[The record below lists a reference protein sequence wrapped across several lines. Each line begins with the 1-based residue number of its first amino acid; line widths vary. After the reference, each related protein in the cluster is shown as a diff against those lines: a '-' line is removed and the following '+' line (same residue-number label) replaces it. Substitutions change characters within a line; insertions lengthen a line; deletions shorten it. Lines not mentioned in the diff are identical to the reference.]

1 MGRAWRGTVG
11 FVVGLCVLG
20 SVLAIMAPASAR
32 AQALFPGGCP
42 DPNGTITYSFAAG
55 SAGTFVNASNTICQ
69 GRNQPGLWRYRYRYT
84 VTSTL
89 QNATFSITSP
99 HESGL
104 TITAPGVYS
113 VVATFPGVE
122 ADHSVLSLGDP
133 TDGPFDSESASA
145 TYNPALG
152 LGYST
157 TATGPNPSGSVTVTI
172 EHGTV
177 DVPGSLA
184 TFTAT
189 PASTGLAY
197 ILDYVTGSGVLRGGR
212 QPILRSPGAQI
223 TTSNGQG
230 FALMQPGETY
240 TFEAQPHPQGR
251 MSAISCSPGGVTFD
265 GATGRFTLTGQPDLT
280 LVTCNATYAQ
290 QPTITG
296 ISPSTGP
303 AAGGTAVTITGTNL
317 SGVTA
322 VRFGGVLASAF
333 TINSATQITATAPA
347 GTGTVGVTAQVNALA
362 NADTAADDFTY
373 QAAPPPPPP
382 APAQP
387 IPTLSE
393 WAMILMGL
401 LMAGLA
407 FYRLRSPS

>member
-1 MGRAWRGTVG
+1 MTVG

-42 DPNGTITYSFAAG
+42 DPSGTITYSFAAG
-55 SAGTFVNASNTICQ
+55 SAGTFVDASNTVCR
-69 GRNQPGLWRYRYRYT
+69 GLTQPGVWRYRYRYT

-89 QNATFSITSP
+89 QDATFSITSP
-99 HESGL
+99 HDSGL
-104 TITAPGVYS
+104 TITAPGVYE
-113 VVATFPGVE
+113 VVATFPGNE
-122 ADHSVLSLGDP
+122 ADYGVRVIGQP
-133 TDGPFDSESASA
+133 TNLTTQLEEDGTAHV
-145 TYNPALG
+145 PALG
-152 LGYST
+152 TNYST
-157 TATGPNPSGSVTVTI
+157 APTGPSPSGIVTVTI
-172 EHGTV
+172 EHGTT
-177 DVPGSLA
+177 DVPGSRMIGIGVPAA
-184 TFTAT
+184 TTLLYFLEYVSGTGDLRQGTNPRLIPAGIVRALDVT
-189 PASTGLAY
+189 PEGPVPFVLLETGK
-197 ILDYVTGSGVLRGGR
+197 S
-212 QPILRSPGAQI
+212 
-223 TTSNGQG
+223 
-230 FALMQPGETY
+230 Y
-240 TFEAQPHPQGR
+240 TFAAQPHPNGR
-251 MSAISCSPGGVTFD
+251 LSAVSCSPGGVTFD
-265 GATGRFTLTGQPDLT
+265 VANNRFTLIGQADRTDVSCT
-280 LVTCNATYAQ
+280 LNYTQ

-296 ISPSTGP
+296 LSPSTGP

-373 QAAPPPPPP
+373 QAAPSPPPP